1 VAAVST
7 DPSRTPR
14 PQLTIVTTW
23 PRPDICL
30 VRPSGEL
37 DLDTAPLLRRHLRTQ
52 TAARPP
58 YLLLDLSAVT
68 LLAAAGLT
76 VLVGAMRDD
85 QGVYGQLRVV
95 GLATNR
101 AVARVVRLTALDTV
115 LPIHPTVDH
124 AVEAIDKIKQ
134 S

>member
-1 VAAVST
+1 VST
-7 DPSRTPR
+7 DPPPSPGSPLR
-14 PQLTIVTTW
+14 IATTW

-37 DLDTAPLLRRHLRTQ
+37 DLDTAPALRAHLRTQ
-52 TAARPP
+52 TAAGSPH
-58 YLLLDLSAVT
+58 LLLDLSAVT
-68 LLAAAGLT
+68 LIAAAGLT

-85 QGVYGQLRVV
+85 QGVHGQLRVV
-95 GLATNR
+95 GLASNR
-101 AVARVVRLTALDTV
+101 AVARVIHLTALDTV

-134 S
+134 G